1 MLVKSYSELYL
12 DDVSRNIGTIF
23 EYAIDYGFD
32 PIVFWDIFICSEV
45 VKEIENGNPRFLVG
59 LSGVELFNKII
70 QNEEFSP
77 EKLAQKKAFD
87 FESNTLKFLLNFY
100 NFSTC

>member
-32 PIVFWDIFICSEV
+32 PIVFGIS
-45 VKEIENGNPRFLVG
+45 
-59 LSGVELFNKII
+59 LFV
-70 QNEEFSP
+70 Q
-77 EKLAQKKAFD
+77 KL
-87 FESNTLKFLLNFY
+87 
-100 NFSTC
+100 